1 MKEFVEYVARAL
13 VDNPGSVQVTE
24 TECNGTL
31 VLDLTVDP
39 SDFGKVIG
47 KQGRIC
53 AAIRS
58 LLSCAAGKLGRRIVL
73 NIVDP
78 PGGRRPAGEEQGA
91 GAQPADGEEP
101 IGTE

>member
-13 VDNPGSVQVTE
+13 VDNPAGVQVTE
-24 TECNGTL
+24 TERNGTR

-47 KQGRIC
+47 KQGRVC

-58 LLSCAAGKLGRRIVL
+58 LLSCAAGKLGRRVVL

-78 PGGRRPAGEEQGA
+78 PGGRQPAGDA
-91 GAQPADGEEP
+91 VPPPEEP
-101 IGTE
+101 APEA